1 MINIAVNKDF
11 FLQIDAL
18 KNGFTDKQV
27 KFATSRAINS
37 AAYVGAQ
44 ATVKEMR
51 KVFDRPTPWILKS
64 VRYTKSTKDNLK
76 AEIDFDF
83 WGNKQGVTASQVL
96 QAEIFGGKRN
106 LKRHEKMILLD
117 DFGRLLMD
125 KGIVPG
131 SAARMDKYGNMSAGQ
146 IVQIMAWFQNFGE
159 QGYQA
164 NINAKGR
171 KRLGRENKR
180 TGKKGF
186 QYFRLYAKRGKLLPG
201 VYQRF
206 QTGFGSA
213 VKPVMIFVER
223 PKYKARLDFYGIAE
237 RAARKEFDAKFAQF
251 YADAVRSAK

>member
-1 MINIAVNKDF
+1 MINIAINKDF

-18 KNGFTDKQV
+18 KEKFSDKQV
-27 KFATSRAINS
+27 RFATSRAINQ

-96 QAEIFGGKRN
+96 QAEIFGGQRN
-106 LKRHEKMILLD
+106 LKRHEKALQRSQTLP
-117 DFGRLLMD
+117 
-125 KGIVPG
+125 KNKSIVPG
-131 SAARMDKYGNMSAGQ
+131 ANARTDKYGNMSAGQ
-146 IVQIMAWFQNFGE
+146 IVQVMAWFNSFGQ
-159 QGYQA
+159 QGYEA

-171 KRLGRENKR
+171 KRLGRDKKK
-180 TGKKGF
+180 TGQKGF
-186 QYFRLYAKRGKLLPG
+186 QYFALKAKRGKLLPG

-213 VKPVMIFVER
+213 VKPVMIFVDR

-237 RAARKEFDAKFAQF
+237 KEVRKEINNKIAQY
-251 YADAVRSAK
+251 YADAVRTAK

>member
-51 KVFDRPTPWILKS
+51 KVFDRPTPWIIKS

-96 QAEIFGGKRN
+96 QAEIFGGQRN
-106 LKRHEKMILLD
+106 LKRHEKALQRAGILPV
-117 DFGRLLMD
+117 G
-125 KGIVPG
+125 KAIVPG
-131 SAARMDKYGNMSAGQ
+131 SAAMIDQYGNMSAGQ
-146 IVQIMAWFQNFGE
+146 IVQVMAWFKGFGQ
-159 QGYQA
+159 QGYKA
-164 NINAKGR
+164 NIDAKGR
-171 KRLGRENKR
+171 KRLGRDKKK
-180 TGKKGF
+180 TGQKGF
-186 QYFRLYAKRGKLLPG
+186 QYFAMQAKRGKLIRG

-213 VKPVMIFVER
+213 VKPVMVFVER

-237 RAARKEFDAKFAQF
+237 REARKEFNSKISQY
-251 YADAVRSAK
+251 YAEAVRTAK